1 MSKNL
6 TPEEL
11 QNLQALNQEFT
22 QVKLKL
28 ADSVYQQVLYTK
40 DLDTIRGKFSSVE
53 KELSEKYGANSV
65 IDLMSPIVVFSST
78 SNNSFKSSIS

>member
-1 MSKNL
+1 MSKKL

-28 ADSVYQQVLYTK
+28 ADSVYQQVLFTK
-40 DLDTIRGKFSSVE
+40 DLDAIRDKFSVVE
-53 KELSEKYGANSV
+53 KELAGKYGENSV
-65 IDLMSPIVVFSST
+65 IDLVTGEVKDKEEEQEQS
-78 SNNSFKSSIS
+78 K

>member
-1 MSKNL
+1 MSKKL

-28 ADSVYQQVLYTK
+28 ADSVYQQVLFTK
-40 DLDTIRGKFSSVE
+40 DLDAIRDKFTVVE
-53 KELSEKYGANSV
+53 KELAEKYGANSI
-65 IDLMSPIVVFSST
+65 IDLATGEVKDKEEAKEQS
-78 SNNSFKSSIS
+78 KE

>member
-28 ADSVYQQVLYTK
+28 ADSVYQQVLFTK
-40 DLDTIRGKFSSVE
+40 DLDTIREKFSSVE

-65 IDLMSPIVVFSST
+65 IDLSTGEVKENQPAETAEVV
-78 SNNSFKSSIS
+78 K

>member
-22 QVKLKL
+22 QVKIKL

-40 DLDTIRGKFSSVE
+40 DLDAIREKFSAVE
-53 KELSEKYGANSV
+53 KELSDKYGSNSV
-65 IDLMSPIVVFSST
+65 IDLATGEVKENQPAETAEVIE
-78 SNNSFKSSIS
+78 

>member
-22 QVKLKL
+22 KVKLKL
-28 ADSVYQQVLYTK
+28 ADSVYQQVLFTK
-40 DLDTIRGKFSSVE
+40 DLDTIREKFSSVE

-65 IDLMSPIVVFSST
+65 IDLATGEVKENQPAETAEVV
-78 SNNSFKSSIS
+78 K

>member
-1 MSKNL
+1 MSKKL

-28 ADSVYQQVLYTK
+28 ADSVYQQVLFTK
-40 DLDTIRGKFSSVE
+40 DLDVIRDKFSVVE
-53 KELSEKYGANSV
+53 KELGEKYGLDSI
-65 IDLMSPIVVFSST
+65 IDLATGEVKDKEKKEEQS
-78 SNNSFKSSIS
+78 K

>member
-11 QNLQALNQEFT
+11 QKLQALNQEFT

-28 ADSVYQQVLYTK
+28 ADSVYQQVLFTK
-40 DLDTIRGKFSSVE
+40 DLDTIREKFSSVE

-65 IDLMSPIVVFSST
+65 IDLATGEVKENQPAETAEVIE
-78 SNNSFKSSIS
+78 

>member
-40 DLDTIRGKFSSVE
+40 DLDTIREKFSSVE
-53 KELSEKYGANSV
+53 KELSDKYGANSV
-65 IDLMSPIVVFSST
+65 IDLATGEVKENQPAETAEVVE
-78 SNNSFKSSIS
+78 

>member
-40 DLDTIRGKFSSVE
+40 DLDTIREKFSSVE
-53 KELSEKYGANSV
+53 KELSEKYGVNSV
-65 IDLMSPIVVFSST
+65 IDLATGEVKKNQPAETAEVV
-78 SNNSFKSSIS
+78 K

>member
-1 MSKNL
+1 MSQKL

-28 ADSVYQQVLYTK
+28 ADSVYQQVLFTK
-40 DLDTIRGKFSSVE
+40 DLDVIKDKFLVVE
-53 KELSEKYGANSV
+53 KELGEKYGLNSV
-65 IDLMSPIVVFSST
+65 IDLATGEVKENQPAETAEVIE
-78 SNNSFKSSIS
+78 

>member
-1 MSKNL
+1 MSQKL

-28 ADSVYQQVLYTK
+28 ADSVYQQVLFTK
-40 DLDTIRGKFSSVE
+40 DLDAIRDKFTVVE
-53 KELSEKYGANSV
+53 KELAEKYGANSI
-65 IDLMSPIVVFSST
+65 IDLATGEVKDKEEAKEQS
-78 SNNSFKSSIS
+78 KE

>member
-1 MSKNL
+1 MSQKL

-28 ADSVYQQVLYTK
+28 ADSVYKQVLFTK
-40 DLDTIRGKFSSVE
+40 DLDVIKDKFSVVE
-53 KELSEKYGANSV
+53 KELGEKYGLNSV
-65 IDLMSPIVVFSST
+65 IDLATGEV
-78 SNNSFKSSIS
+78 KDAEEAKEEQGK

>member
-1 MSKNL
+1 MSKKL

-28 ADSVYQQVLYTK
+28 ADSVYQQVLFTK
-40 DLDTIRGKFSSVE
+40 DLDVIRDKFSVVE
-53 KELSEKYGANSV
+53 KELAGKYGENSV
-65 IDLMSPIVVFSST
+65 IDLVTGEVKDKEEEQEQS
-78 SNNSFKSSIS
+78 K

>member
-6 TPEEL
+6 TKEEL
-11 QNLQALNQEFT
+11 ENLQALNQEFT

-28 ADSVYQQVLYTK
+28 ADSVYQQVLFTK
-40 DLDTIRGKFSSVE
+40 DLDAIRAKFSSVE

-65 IDLMSPIVVFSST
+65 IDLATGEVKENQPAETAEVIE
-78 SNNSFKSSIS
+78 

>member
-1 MSKNL
+1 MSKKL

-28 ADSVYQQVLYTK
+28 ADSVYQQVLFTK
-40 DLDTIRGKFSSVE
+40 DLDVIKDKFSVVE
-53 KELSEKYGANSV
+53 KELGEKYGLNSI
-65 IDLMSPIVVFSST
+65 IDLATGEVKDKEKKEEQS
-78 SNNSFKSSIS
+78 K

>member
-28 ADSVYQQVLYTK
+28 ADSVYQQVLFTK
-40 DLDTIRGKFSSVE
+40 DLDTIREKFSSVE

-65 IDLMSPIVVFSST
+65 IDLATGEVKENQPAETAEVV
-78 SNNSFKSSIS
+78 K

>member
-1 MSKNL
+1 MSKKL

-28 ADSVYQQVLYTK
+28 ADSVYQQVLFTK
-40 DLDTIRGKFSSVE
+40 DLDVIRDKFSVVE
-53 KELSEKYGANSV
+53 KELGEKYGLNSI
-65 IDLMSPIVVFSST
+65 IDLATGEVKDKEEEQEQS
-78 SNNSFKSSIS
+78 K

>member
-1 MSKNL
+1 MSKKL

-28 ADSVYQQVLYTK
+28 ADSVYQQVLFTK
-40 DLDTIRGKFSSVE
+40 DLDVIRGKFTVVE
-53 KELSEKYGANSV
+53 KELGEKYGLNSI
-65 IDLMSPIVVFSST
+65 IDLATGEVKDKEEEQEQS
-78 SNNSFKSSIS
+78 K

>member
-28 ADSVYQQVLYTK
+28 ADSVYQQVLFTK
-40 DLDTIRGKFSSVE
+40 DLDTIREKFSSVE

-65 IDLMSPIVVFSST
+65 IDLATGEVKENKTAETAEVIE
-78 SNNSFKSSIS
+78 

>member
-40 DLDTIRGKFSSVE
+40 DLDTIREKFSSVE

-65 IDLMSPIVVFSST
+65 IDLATGEVKENKPAETAEVV
-78 SNNSFKSSIS
+78 K

>member
-1 MSKNL
+1 MSKKL

-28 ADSVYQQVLYTK
+28 ADSVYQQVLFTK
-40 DLDTIRGKFSSVE
+40 DLDAIRDKFSVVE
-53 KELSEKYGANSV
+53 KELGEKYGLDSI
-65 IDLMSPIVVFSST
+65 IDLATGEVKDKEEKEEQS
-78 SNNSFKSSIS
+78 K

>member
-40 DLDTIRGKFSSVE
+40 DLDTLREKFSSVE

-65 IDLMSPIVVFSST
+65 IDLATGSVKDAEEVKKE
-78 SNNSFKSSIS
+78 NNKE

>member
-1 MSKNL
+1 MSKKL

-28 ADSVYQQVLYTK
+28 ADSVYQQVLFTK
-40 DLDTIRGKFSSVE
+40 DLDAIRDKFSVVE
-53 KELSEKYGANSV
+53 KELGEKYGLNSI
-65 IDLMSPIVVFSST
+65 IDLATGEVKDKEEEQEQS
-78 SNNSFKSSIS
+78 K

>member
-28 ADSVYQQVLYTK
+28 ADSVYQQVLFTK
-40 DLDTIRGKFSSVE
+40 DLDAIRAKFSSVE

-65 IDLMSPIVVFSST
+65 IDLATGEVKENQPAETAEVIE
-78 SNNSFKSSIS
+78 

>member
-28 ADSVYQQVLYTK
+28 ADSVYQQVLFTK

-65 IDLMSPIVVFSST
+65 IDLATGEVKENQPAETAEVV
-78 SNNSFKSSIS
+78 K

>member
-22 QVKLKL
+22 KVKLKL
-28 ADSVYQQVLYTK
+28 ADSVYQQVLFTK
-40 DLDTIRGKFSSVE
+40 DLDTIREKFSSVE

-65 IDLMSPIVVFSST
+65 IDLATGEVKENQPAETAEVIE
-78 SNNSFKSSIS
+78 

>member
-28 ADSVYQQVLYTK
+28 ADSVYQQVLFTK
-40 DLDTIRGKFSSVE
+40 DLDTIREKFSSVE

-65 IDLMSPIVVFSST
+65 IDLATGEVKENKPAETAEVI
-78 SNNSFKSSIS
+78 K

>member
-1 MSKNL
+1 MSQKL

-28 ADSVYQQVLYTK
+28 ADSVYQQVLFTK
-40 DLDTIRGKFSSVE
+40 DLDVIKDKFSVVE
-53 KELSEKYGANSV
+53 KELGEKYGLNSV
-65 IDLMSPIVVFSST
+65 IDLST
-78 SNNSFKSSIS
+78 GEVKDAEEAKEEQGK